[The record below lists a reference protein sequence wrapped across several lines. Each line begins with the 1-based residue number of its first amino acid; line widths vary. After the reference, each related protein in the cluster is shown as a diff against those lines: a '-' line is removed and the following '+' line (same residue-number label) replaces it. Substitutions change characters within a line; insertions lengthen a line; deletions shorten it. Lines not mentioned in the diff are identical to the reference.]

1 MKELT
6 NEELVKLDGGGLSVW
21 AIIGIAALVVFT
33 IGIFDGYTRPLS
45 CNK

>member
-6 NEELVKLDGGGLSVW
+6 NEELVKLDGGLNPW
-21 AIIGIAALVVFT
+21 AVIGIVSVVIFA
-33 IGIFDGYTRPLS
+33 IGVFDGYTRPLG